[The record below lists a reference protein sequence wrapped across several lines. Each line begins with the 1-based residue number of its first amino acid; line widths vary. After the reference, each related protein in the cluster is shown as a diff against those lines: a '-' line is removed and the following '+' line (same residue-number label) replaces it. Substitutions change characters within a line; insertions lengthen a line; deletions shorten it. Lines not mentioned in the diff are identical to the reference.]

1 MRLGEGSGIAVAPW
15 FHAMGTIGGIGV
27 AVVSGHVA
35 PDDPRSEVDWAA
47 LATSRL
53 TIVVLMGVAT
63 LGSIAEA
70 LVAAGLS
77 PETPAAC
84 IADGATPR
92 QRSVRAPLSQI
103 AAVADAEGIA
113 PPAITVIGDVVDSLQ
128 DPASS

>member
-1 MRLGEGSGIAVAPW
+1 
-15 FHAMGTIGGIGV
+15 
-27 AVVSGHVA
+27 
-35 PDDPRSEVDWAA
+35 
-47 LATSRL
+47 
-53 TIVVLMGVAT
+53 MGVAT